1 MPRSRQPSIQ
11 FASFAS
17 LLLAGVTTFGE
28 DPTFETNVQPI
39 FNAHCVRCHGSK
51 TQKAELNLSTAVD
64 FRRGGESGESLLTR
78 TLDENLLYELVA
90 SGEMP
95 PEDDKQLTAAEVKV
109 IEQWLASGAKFRD
122 SPSSGESLL
131 HQHDIL
137 PIVFRRCT
145 VCHGS
150 VYQEG
155 GVDLRSRTMMTKRG
169 ENGPALVPGAV
180 DKSRMV
186 ARVVESLC
194 PPKADVGEAGIEPMT
209 PEELSILKEWI
220 AAGAPERKIE
230 PDVASSEGDPLV
242 NDEDRQFWS
251 FQSPVRSEVPNSAAA
266 NSTETPIDSFLLRQL
281 QTNGLSFSEPADR
294 AKWFRRVTYDLTGLP
309 PSSHEVNKYLNDDR
323 PDADERQIER
333 LLSSPRYGERW
344 GRFWLDLAGYADSEG
359 KRSADTIRPHAYR
372 YRDYVIRAFNTDLPY
387 DQFLVE
393 QIAGDELVDYAKADA
408 LTTADIEKLVATGF
422 LRMAPDGT
430 AADPVNRL
438 PDRLEVIADE
448 IDVLCRGVMGLT
460 MQCAR
465 CHSHK
470 YDPIPHRDYYRFAA
484 IFKGAYDEYEWM
496 TPQAFNNQ
504 WNKAKQ
510 RLLEVAVPGEFE
522 AIEAHNAPMRAKIE
536 SLQAE
541 QKAEKDK
548 AKLAELKTAIAK
560 QQSQLKTKPLIR
572 ALWDR
577 GEPSPTYIYRRGEE
591 MQPTRLVGPGVP
603 SVLTDGKTP
612 FVVEPPNHSSPKTGR
627 RLALARWMT
636 QPDHPLTS
644 RVLVNRIWQRYFG
657 TGIVKSLDNFGK
669 LGTPPSH
676 PELLD
681 WLAVEFVESGWSMK
695 HLHRLIVTSNAY
707 RQSSLVTTEHER
719 LDPENRLVSRMPM
732 RRLDAEQLRDSL
744 LAISGEL
751 AEEPFGQPGA
761 VDVRKDGLVT
771 SKATD
776 GGRQRSI
783 YIRQR
788 RKEMPTILETFDLP
802 QMNPNCTQRQ
812 DSTVVSQP
820 LYLLHNKMIYDLS
833 RSFANEVMSE
843 AGSDANAR
851 VGAIYLTALGRPA
864 NEEEITLG
872 LKALEQLTDEWRHAA
887 TEGHTPEDLALADLC
902 HALLNSAAFLYV
914 D

>member
-1 MPRSRQPSIQ
+1 
-11 FASFAS
+11 
-17 LLLAGVTTFGE
+17 
-28 DPTFETNVQPI
+28 
-39 FNAHCVRCHGSK
+39 
-51 TQKAELNLSTAVD
+51 
-64 FRRGGESGESLLTR
+64 
-78 TLDENLLYELVA
+78 
-90 SGEMP
+90 
-95 PEDDKQLTAAEVKV
+95 
-109 IEQWLASGAKFRD
+109 
-122 SPSSGESLL
+122 
-131 HQHDIL
+131 
-137 PIVFRRCT
+137 
-145 VCHGS
+145 
-150 VYQEG
+150 
-155 GVDLRSRTMMTKRG
+155 
-169 ENGPALVPGAV
+169 
-180 DKSRMV
+180 
-186 ARVVESLC
+186 
-194 PPKADVGEAGIEPMT
+194 
-209 PEELSILKEWI
+209 
-220 AAGAPERKIE
+220 
-230 PDVASSEGDPLV
+230 
-242 NDEDRQFWS
+242 
-251 FQSPVRSEVPNSAAA
+251 
-266 NSTETPIDSFLLRQL
+266 
-281 QTNGLSFSEPADR
+281 
-294 AKWFRRVTYDLTGLP
+294 
-309 PSSHEVNKYLNDDR
+309 
-323 PDADERQIER
+323 
-333 LLSSPRYGERW
+333 
-344 GRFWLDLAGYADSEG
+344 
-359 KRSADTIRPHAYR
+359 
-372 YRDYVIRAFNTDLPY
+372 
-387 DQFLVE
+387 
-393 QIAGDELVDYAKADA
+393 
-408 LTTADIEKLVATGF
+408 
-422 LRMAPDGT
+422 
-430 AADPVNRL
+430 
-438 PDRLEVIADE
+438 
-448 IDVLCRGVMGLT
+448 
-460 MQCAR
+460 
-465 CHSHK
+465 
-470 YDPIPHRDYYRFAA
+470 
-484 IFKGAYDEYEWM
+484 
-496 TPQAFNNQ
+496 
-504 WNKAKQ
+504 
-510 RLLEVAVPGEFE
+510 
-522 AIEAHNAPMRAKIE
+522 
-536 SLQAE
+536 
-541 QKAEKDK
+541 
-548 AKLAELKTAIAK
+548 
-560 QQSQLKTKPLIR
+560 
-572 ALWDR
+572 
-577 GEPSPTYIYRRGEE
+577 